1 MSAPPF
7 FYSAGR
13 GDLKFWG
20 EDDGS
25 AVILTCRKFY
35 RNLSRSTGWK
45 RWASRRIGWCGAGRE
60 KKTKRNTRLKSMEKK
75 SCQTAAIKQKP
86 KQERRLIKNEA
97 KGNQCAGKHGGDK
110 STSNAQKAKSMLLAA
125 FTQIDTWQLSS
136 VLLQDLHHALIQCL
150 IFCVCVQSSM
160 SSPLHHLSYR
170 RLNLLIC
177 LQAPVSLS
185 SCFST
190 SFSAAPLRI
199 ASFTLLFNVGWR
211 SS

>member
-110 STSNAQKAKSMLLAA
+110 STSNAQKAKSMLLVA

-150 IFCVCVQSSM
+150 ILLRMCAVLYVITFAPPFI
-160 SSPLHHLSYR
+160 SSPEFAHLS
-170 RLNLLIC
+170 
-177 LQAPVSLS
+177 PS
-185 SCFST
+185 SCK
-190 SFSAAPLRI
+190 PL
-199 ASFTLLFNVGWR
+199 FMF
-211 SS
+211 